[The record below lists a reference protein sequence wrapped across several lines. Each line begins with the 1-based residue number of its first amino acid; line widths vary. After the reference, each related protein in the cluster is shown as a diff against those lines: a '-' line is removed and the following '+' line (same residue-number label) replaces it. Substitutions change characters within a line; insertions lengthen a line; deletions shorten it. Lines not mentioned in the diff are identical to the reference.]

1 MVFIIPMD
9 PTTIA
14 IISIVVASASEVIAY
29 IPSLKANS
37 VLQLI
42 IEILRKVFPR

>member
-1 MVFIIPMD
+1 MD

-14 IISIVVASASEVIAY
+14 IIGIVVASASEIIAY
-29 IPSLKANS
+29 IPWLKANS
-37 VLQLI
+37 ILQLI